1 MGDAGLSMT
10 LSTLNRRCKIL
21 VQLMLEKNE
30 YYLIMLPNQ
39 SSSAYIQVQLHKA
52 FENIPPIFF
61 EQPVINIID
70 YGSGQAIGTMC
81 YVDFLKNKSYT
92 QIINKVTLIQPTENL
107 LKLALPRVSK
117 IYPDAEIITINK
129 HLEDLDDEDIV
140 CDEIIP
146 TLHILYD
153 LDWEFDLGNFA
164 QVISDNL
171 KGYNQFVCVGP
182 CFNDPIADG
191 LVDDFAEFF
200 YINDKED
207 NYIKTFS
214 EFELDPNEPWSAHI
228 RCFSVGK

>member
-1 MGDAGLSMT
+1 MPIRF
-10 LSTLNRRCKIL
+10 NIINNIVKIMFP
-21 VQLMLEKNE
+21 Q
-30 YYLIMLPNQ
+30 Q
-39 SSSAYIQVQLHKA
+39 SSSAYIQAQLHKA

-81 YVDFLKNKSYT
+81 YVDFLKHNDYI
-92 QIINKVTLIQPTENL
+92 QRINKVTLFDPSENN
-107 LKLALPRVSK
+107 LKRAALHVSK
-117 IYPDAEIITINK
+117 NRPDAEIITIIR
-129 HLEDLDDEDIV
+129 HIEDLDDEDIV
-140 CDEIIP
+140 CNENIP

-153 LDWEFDLGNFA
+153 LDWEFDVGNFA

-182 CFNDPIADG
+182 CSNDYIEDG

-214 EFELDPNEPWSAHI
+214 EFELDPNEPWTAHI
-228 RCFSVGK
+228 RCFSVRKL

>member
-1 MGDAGLSMT
+1 
-10 LSTLNRRCKIL
+10 
-21 VQLMLEKNE
+21 
-30 YYLIMLPNQ
+30 MLPNQ
-39 SSSAYIQVQLHKA
+39 SSSAYIQALLHKA

-70 YGSGQAIGTMC
+70 YGSEQAIGTMC
-81 YVDFLKNKSYT
+81 YVDFLKHNDYT
-92 QIINKVTLIQPTENL
+92 QKINKVTIIQPSENL
-107 LKLALPRVSK
+107 LKLALPRVSN
-117 IYPDAEIITINK
+117 ICPDAEIITIIK

-140 CDEIIP
+140 CDENIP

-153 LDWEFDLGNFA
+153 LDWVFDVGNFA

-182 CFNDPIADG
+182 CSNDPIVDG
-191 LVDDFAEFF
+191 LVDDFAEYF

-214 EFELDPNEPWSAHI
+214 EFELDPNAPWSAHI
-228 RCFSVGK
+228 RCFSVGNLSPK

>member
-1 MGDAGLSMT
+1 
-10 LSTLNRRCKIL
+10 
-21 VQLMLEKNE
+21 MLTD
-30 YYLIMLPNQ
+30 Q
-39 SSSAYIQVQLHKA
+39 SSSAYIQAQLHKA
-52 FENIPPIFF
+52 FENIPPVFF
-61 EQPVINIID
+61 EQPVINIIN

-81 YVDFLKNKSYT
+81 YVDFLKHKDYT
-92 QIINKVTLIQPTENL
+92 QKINKVTLIQPSENL
-107 LKLALPRVSK
+107 LKLAALHVSK
-117 IYPDAEIITINK
+117 NYPDAEIITINK

-153 LDWEFDLGNFA
+153 LDWGFDVGNFA

-214 EFELDPNEPWSAHI
+214 EFELDPNEPWTAHI
-228 RCFSVGK
+228 RCFSVGKL

>member
-1 MGDAGLSMT
+1 
-10 LSTLNRRCKIL
+10 
-21 VQLMLEKNE
+21 
-30 YYLIMLPNQ
+30 
-39 SSSAYIQVQLHKA
+39 
-52 FENIPPIFF
+52 
-61 EQPVINIID
+61 
-70 YGSGQAIGTMC
+70 MC
-81 YVDFLKNKSYT
+81 YVDFLKHNDYP
-92 QIINKVTLIQPTENL
+92 QIINKVTLIQHSENL
-107 LKLALPRVSK
+107 LKLALPSVSK
-117 IYPDAEIITINK
+117 NCPDAEIITIIK

-153 LDWEFDLGNFA
+153 LDWKFDLGNFA
-164 QVISDNL
+164 QVISANL

-214 EFELDPNEPWSAHI
+214 EFELDPNAPWSAHI
-228 RCFSVGK
+228 RCFSVGNKLLL

>member
-1 MGDAGLSMT
+1 
-10 LSTLNRRCKIL
+10 
-21 VQLMLEKNE
+21 
-30 YYLIMLPNQ
+30 
-39 SSSAYIQVQLHKA
+39 
-52 FENIPPIFF
+52 
-61 EQPVINIID
+61 
-70 YGSGQAIGTMC
+70 MC

-92 QIINKVTLIQPTENL
+92 QIINKVTIIQPSENN
-107 LKLALPRVSK
+107 LKRAALHVSK
-117 IYPDAEIITINK
+117 ICPDAEIITIIK

-140 CDEIIP
+140 CDDNIH

-153 LDWEFDLGNFA
+153 LDWEFDVGNFA

-228 RCFSVGK
+228 RCFSVGNLSPK